1 MANIVFQRNAN
12 TIITPESTQQYVI
25 NQAGLQALAAATY
38 TYAVGPTDAQGETW
52 QTGSGPKHIRLYKGD
67 GSSTIIGVGSDINF
81 QDSNG
86 DAVSPLQ
93 SINDQLPDQNT
104 GTFRVEVDGNIY
116 EVPIKGLAGNAGE
129 ISLGGTTT
137 VDGHLLPSKDADTS
151 NDEWNIGSIDD
162 FDTSTSGVQPRRWN
176 NLYLKGDI
184 GSSAYPINT
193 LYATN
198 INSSGPLGITSTV
211 DGITGSSN
219 NGATLPSGT
228 ITGNTNAS
236 IHTSGGICAA
246 QNIYGL
252 RVFNAVFND
261 YAEFRTTVDLIPGCV
276 VIDQDDGSLVCSS
289 DRLQPG
295 AQVISD
301 TYGHCMGATATAQ
314 TPVAV
319 AGRVLVYPYQ
329 NRNNYHAGMAVC
341 SAPGGTVDIMTRE
354 EIRNYPDCIIG
365 IVSEIPEYETWGS
378 DSVKV
383 NGRIWIRVK

>member
-1 MANIVFQRNAN
+1 MADINFTRDGSTNLSPA
-12 TIITPESTQQYVI
+12 PASTQQYVI
-25 NQAGLQALAAATY
+25 SKAGLQAIAAATY

-93 SINDQLPDQNT
+93 SIDDQLPDQNT

-116 EVPIKGLAGNAGE
+116 EVPIRGLAGDAGE

-137 VDGHLLPSKDADTS
+137 VDGHLLPSKDAVDT
-151 NDEWNIGSIDD
+151 NGGEWNIGSSSLRWHTAYIKNLNISG
-162 FDTSTSGVQPRRWN
+162 TISTSGA
-176 NLYLKGDI
+176 I
-184 GSSAYPINT
+184 
-193 LYATN
+193 
-198 INSSGPLGITSTV
+198 GITNTA

-219 NGATLPSGT
+219 NGQTLPSGT

-236 IHTSGGICAA
+236 IHTSGGIYAA

-354 EIRNYPDCIIG
+354 EIRNYPDCIVG
-365 IVSEIPEYETWGS
+365 IVSEIPEYEEWGS
-378 DSVKV
+378 DNVKV